1 MNRDDELRALRSDL
15 AAGLDALDA
24 LSSKLRAGLETLD
37 DVLARPHAVY
47 QQQNKA
53 PTCGNPEC
61 TGWVGLHPETRM
73 PIPCIECRPHLAKP
87 AAVNDSDPAGW
98 KRRSQEETHRAH

>member
-1 MNRDDELRALRSDL
+1 VNREDELRALRSDL
-15 AAGLDALDA
+15 ATGLDALDA
-24 LSSKLRAGLETLD
+24 LSSKLRAGLEMLD

-47 QQQNKA
+47 QQQNSTPK
-53 PTCGNPEC
+53 CGNPQC
-61 TGWVGLHPETRM
+61 NGWVGSHPETGI

-98 KRRSQEETHRAH
+98 KRRPHEETHPAR